1 VLHCSAKSNWLE
13 VSSTPVRP
21 DVTYGNLPFIIPRT
35 RLKFAEGWHKLIQRS
50 DSVTPRSV
58 KHRIALW
65 LAPVRPLTGADLYQ
79 DMLSSDDLVAINQ
92 FRSSPA
98 RSCAI
103 AGRILLRIGLSHA
116 VDGRLAPEDW
126 RIVLSSN
133 GKPVIGK
140 GQPEIQF
147 SISHTDQVAA
157 VAISQNLPVGIDVES
172 VEHPATK
179 ELIDAFCCGCERA
192 LLTDAPANQS
202 SREFIRLWTLKEAY
216 SKMIGLGHSVDF
228 GSLGFSLDSL
238 SLLHAKGDLQP
249 PDAHFETM
257 WISAKTTLHHLS
269 LAIDFSMSKTD
280 PVDLQVIA
288 PSTFADGGSAII
300 APSVNLSTSGNH
312 DECPGVHFF

>member
-1 VLHCSAKSNWLE
+1 VLRSSANSNWVE

-21 DVTYGNLPFIIPRT
+21 GVTYGNLPFSIPGT
-35 RLKFAEGWHKLIQRS
+35 HLKFAEGWHKLIQRS
-50 DSVTPRSV
+50 DSVTPSSV
-58 KHRIALW
+58 KHRITLW
-65 LAPVRPLTGADLYQ
+65 LAQVQPLTGASTYQ

-92 FRSSPA
+92 FRSSPP

-103 AGRILLRIGLSHA
+103 ASRILLRIGLSHA

-140 GQPEIQF
+140 GQPDMQF

-179 ELIDAFCCGCERA
+179 ELIDAFCCGCEQA
-192 LLTDAPANQS
+192 LLTGAPANQS

-228 GSLGFSLDSL
+228 SSLGFSLDSL
-238 SLLHAKGDLQP
+238 SLLHGKKGDLQP

-269 LAIDFSMSKTD
+269 LAIDFSTFKTN

-288 PSTFADGGSAII
+288 PSTFVDGESAIV
-300 APSVNLSTSGNH
+300 APSVTLSTSGNH
-312 DECPGVHFF
+312 HERLHAF